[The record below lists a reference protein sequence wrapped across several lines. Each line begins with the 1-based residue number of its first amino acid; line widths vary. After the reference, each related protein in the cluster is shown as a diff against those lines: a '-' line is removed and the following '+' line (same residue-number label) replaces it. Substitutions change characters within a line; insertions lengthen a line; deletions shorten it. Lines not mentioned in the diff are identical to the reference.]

1 VSTSCS
7 DTISSVSILENG
19 EWREQDNQYEQNGYV
34 VAWDYQGTTFGSLLP
49 ISVRISTTGGKNI
62 DLTDIITTITDK
74 TASFGSDQTIC
85 GGTVAPP
92 TPAPVSPPTTKPPT
106 DANTPVS
113 PPTPAPVT
121 PAPVT
126 PAPVDVIITEY
137 ITQIPLCITGQQ
149 YVRSAMETFIYNQF
163 DTLVTQDDVN
173 VIAVSPGTDSF
184 DFTAQIS
191 HQNPGLDIYET
202 AANDLCNTFELLFAG
217 TTCTNCD
224 EIKTFALYGTAPTP
238 TSSPTT
244 ASPAASPTDPPSDAS
259 TTGNVNNPNA
269 ASPTI
274 KYVSCLISLFLAM
287 FFV

>member
-1 VSTSCS
+1 MQKAVK
-7 DTISSVSILENG
+7 
-19 EWREQDNQYEQNGYV
+19 
-34 VAWDYQGTTFGSLLP
+34 FP
-49 ISVRISTTGGKNI
+49 
-62 DLTDIITTITDK
+62 
-74 TASFGSDQTIC
+74 
-85 GGTVAPP
+85 
-92 TPAPVSPPTTKPPT
+92 
-106 DANTPVS
+106 
-113 PPTPAPVT
+113 
-121 PAPVT
+121 
-126 PAPVDVIITEY
+126 
-137 ITQIPLCITGQQ
+137 
-149 YVRSAMETFIYNQF
+149 ETFVYDQF
-163 DTLVTQDDVN
+163 DSFVTQDDVN